1 VKRFVAAVTLVT
13 ALALPLGAQIIP
25 GFPGGRGVGQLQPV
39 KRDTSKDT
47 TNRVRWPAPDSIA
60 ARLLSR
66 PGYTVTRYKGDT
78 AFFNAQQH
86 TLDLL
91 AAGKRLAVV
100 DRDSQV
106 VVSDSGIFYT
116 ETQRR
121 VVTGGQYRLTPPPSS
136 GQADIKGVGRVDYD
150 LADRSARITRAR
162 LPVNNGQMWYMDVAL
177 ARVLMDTGKTAS
189 PTVFA
194 RGGSATSCDD
204 SIPDYRFEFKE
215 AKRTSNNTLVARPA
229 ILYIKDI
236 PVLWLPF
243 IFSDTRSGR
252 HSGLLPPMFGLGD
265 IVRNSPTYRRHV
277 EHFGYYWALSDYYDF
292 ATWLDWRSAAGA
304 TLNDPGWLRFNG
316 DFNYKWLNRFMA
328 GRVGMAYTT
337 QRDGSTNTAV
347 SWGHQQE
354 FSKDSRL
361 NTNINFVTNTTLQR
375 QNTFNP
381 YTALATIASQASYQ
395 TKLGPASLNLGAT
408 RTQYPGRKQI
418 DQSLPTI
425 SLTSTAIALGSHFSW
440 TPTFS
445 YSRHDVLHMDQPGP
459 GAFIFDVDPATGQRD
474 STVNTG
480 RNSSNVSMDVGLPL
494 QIFGRD
500 FRNTFHVT
508 QQRQNF
514 PQQFNIVDVET
525 GEVTDTRIFAATYQ
539 TAIDWTPDFTVPS
552 LGHNKFNLSPSI
564 SLQNVEPGPFWVA
577 SERTN
582 GRYVHQSKR
591 VSLGIGATP
600 TLYARFRGFGPWS
613 AIRHSITPSLS
624 YNWAPKADVSNE
636 YLLALGRTRKGSFT
650 NLAQSNISFGLNQ
663 LFQAKLRQ
671 KSDSGSPDNAKKID
685 LLSLNFTPITYDF
698 ERAKGHKATAG
709 LTSESWGYSLRSDL
723 LPGFDFSSNYSLF
736 LGSTLSDTAQFAPY
750 LTNISASFRISRE
763 QNPFAILTRLF
774 GRAVPEAQAQPAPGT
789 DQVRQRPDS
798 TQESLIAA
806 QPVAGSMR
814 TGDRFIVPPT
824 QGWRASFSFTRSSP
838 RPPKP
843 GSNVIDF
850 DPVQRCQQVAGQ
862 NALLLQACIDQ
873 QRAVPTNDLPVT
885 SATAGGPV
893 YNIPPTTS
901 INADIAFNL
910 TARWSAHWTTNY
922 DLETHEFASQIV
934 QLQRDLH
941 DWRALFGYTQSPNG
955 NFAFTFTISLK
966 AEPDIKFDYNRST
979 VRSGFP

>member
-1 VKRFVAAVTLVT
+1 VKHLLAAVTLVT
-13 ALALPLGAQIIP
+13 AFALPLGAQVIP
-25 GFPGGRGVGQLQPV
+25 GFPGQRAVGRLQPA
-39 KRDTSKDT
+39 KPDTSKDT
-47 TNRVRWPAPDSIA
+47 ANKVHWPTPDSIA
-60 ARLLSR
+60 ARLLAR
-66 PGYTVTRYKGDT
+66 PGFTITRYQGDT
-78 AFFNAQQH
+78 AFFNAQNH
-86 TLDLL
+86 ALDLL
-91 AAGKRLAVV
+91 AGNKRKAIV

-106 VVSDSGIFYT
+106 VVSDSGIYYT
-116 ETQRR
+116 EANRR

-177 ARVLMDTGKTAS
+177 ARVILDTGKTAS

-204 SIPDYRFEFKE
+204 SIPDYRFEFRE

-229 ILYIKDI
+229 VLYIKDI

-243 IFSDTRSGR
+243 IFSDTRAGR

-304 TLNDPGWLRFNG
+304 TQNDPGWLRLNG
-316 DFNYKWLNRFMA
+316 DFSYKWLNRFMG
-328 GRVGMAYTT
+328 GRVGLSYTT
-337 QRDGSTNTAV
+337 QRDGTTNTAV

-381 YTALATIASQASYQ
+381 YTALATIASQVSYQ

-425 SLTSTAIALGSHFSW
+425 SLTSTAIALGPHVSW

-459 GAFIFDVDPATGQRD
+459 GAFIFGFDPVTDRRD
-474 STVNTG
+474 STLNTG
-480 RNSSNVSMDVGLPL
+480 RNSSNVSMDIGTPF

-500 FRNTFHVT
+500 FRNTFRIT

-525 GEVTDTRIFAATYQ
+525 GEVTATKIFAATYQ

-582 GRYVHQSKR
+582 GQYVHQSKR
-591 VSLGIGATP
+591 VALGVGATP
-600 TLYARFRGFGPWS
+600 TLYARFHGFGPWS
-613 AIRHSITPSLS
+613 AIRHSITPSIS
-624 YNWAPKADVSNE
+624 YSWAPKADVSNE
-636 YLLALGRTRKGSFT
+636 YLLALGRTRHGSFT
-650 NLAQSNISFGLNQ
+650 NLQQNNITFGLNQ

-671 KSDSGSPDNAKKID
+671 ATDTANPDNAKKID
-685 LLSLNFTPITYDF
+685 LLSLNFTPISYDF
-698 ERAKGHKATAG
+698 ERAKGHKSTAG
-709 LTSESWGYSLRSDL
+709 FTTETWGYSLRSDL

-736 LGSTLSDTAQFAPY
+736 LGSTLSDTAEFKPY
-750 LTNISASFRISRE
+750 LTNITASFRISRE
-763 QNPFAILTRLF
+763 QNPFAALTRLF

-789 DQVRQRPDS
+789 DQVRERPDS
-798 TQESLIAA
+798 TQLALIAA

-824 QGWRASFSFTRSSP
+824 EGWRASFSFTRASP

-850 DPVQRCQQVAGQ
+850 DPVARCQQVAGA
-862 NALLLQACIDQ
+862 NTLLFDACVQQ
-873 QRAVPTNDLPVT
+873 QRAIPTNDLPVT
-885 SATAGGPV
+885 SGTAGGPV

-910 TARWSAHWTTNY
+910 TPKWSAHWTTNY
-922 DLETHEFASQIV
+922 DLETHQFASQIV

-979 VRSGFP
+979 VRSGLP

>member
-1 VKRFVAAVTLVT
+1 MRRLFAAVTLVT
-13 ALALPLGAQIIP
+13 AFALPVGAQVIP
-25 GFPGGRGVGQLQPV
+25 GFPGGRNVGQLQPV
-39 KRDTSKDT
+39 RRDTLKDT
-47 TNRVRWPAPDSIA
+47 TNKVRWPAPDSIA
-60 ARLLSR
+60 VRLLMR
-66 PGYTVTRYKGDT
+66 PGYTITRYMGDT
-78 AFFNAQQH
+78 AFFNAQTH
-86 TLDLL
+86 ALDLL
-91 AAGKRLAVV
+91 AAKKKLAVV
-100 DRDSQV
+100 DRDSEI
-106 VVSDSGIFYT
+106 VVSDSGIYYT
-116 ETQRR
+116 ETNRK

-150 LADRSARITRAR
+150 LANRSARITRAR

-177 ARVLMDTGKTAS
+177 ARVLLDTGKSAS

-229 ILYIKDI
+229 LLYIKDI

-252 HSGLLPPMFGLGD
+252 HSGLLPPMFGFGD

-292 ATWLDWRSAAGA
+292 ATWLDWRSAAGS
-304 TLNDPGWLRFNG
+304 TQGDPGWLRLNG
-316 DFNYKWLNRFMA
+316 DFNYRWLDRFMS
-328 GRVGMAYTT
+328 GRIGTSYTL

-418 DQSLPTI
+418 DETLPTV
-425 SLTSTAIALGSHFSW
+425 SLTSTAISLGPHVSW
-440 TPTFS
+440 TPSFS

-459 GAFIFDVDPATGQRD
+459 GAFVFGVDPATGTRD
-474 STVNTG
+474 STLNTA
-480 RNSSNVSMDVGLPL
+480 RNSSNVSMDIGMPL
-494 QIFGRD
+494 QLFGRD
-500 FRNTFHVT
+500 FRNTFRVT
-508 QQRQNF
+508 QQRNNF

-525 GEVTDTRIFAATYQ
+525 GAVTATRVFASTYQ
-539 TAIDWTPDFTVPS
+539 TAIDWTPDFTIPS
-552 LGHNKFNLSPSI
+552 LGQNRFNLSPSI
-564 SLQNVEPGPFWVA
+564 SLQNVDPGPFWIA

-591 VSLGIGATP
+591 VALGVGASP
-600 TLYARFRGFGPWS
+600 TLYARFGGFGPWS

-624 YNWAPKADVSNE
+624 YSWAPKANVSDE
-636 YLLALGRTRKGSFT
+636 YLLALGRSRANSFT
-650 NLAQSNISFGLNQ
+650 NLAQSNVSFGLNQ
-663 LFQAKLRQ
+663 LFQAKLRS
-671 KSDSGSPDNAKKID
+671 KNDSNPDLAKKID
-685 LLSLNFTPITYDF
+685 LLSVNFTPLTYDF
-698 ERAKGHKATAG
+698 ERAKGHKPTAG
-709 LTSESWGYSLRSDL
+709 FTSDSWGYSLRSDL

-736 LGSTLSDTAQFAPY
+736 LGSTLSDTAEFKPY
-750 LTNISASFRISRE
+750 LTNIMASFRISRD

-774 GRAVPEAQAQPAPGT
+774 GRAVPEAQAQPSPGT
-789 DQVRQRPDS
+789 DQVRQPPDS
-798 TQESLIAA
+798 TQASLLAA
-806 QPVAGSMR
+806 QPIAGSMQ
-814 TGDRFIVPPT
+814 TGNRFIVPPT
-824 QGWRASFSFTRSSP
+824 EGWKASFSFTRSSP

-843 GSNVIDF
+843 GGNVIDF
-850 DPVQRCQQVAGQ
+850 DPVARCQQVAGQ
-862 NALLLQACIDQ
+862 NTLLLDACIQQ
-873 QRAVPTNDLPVT
+873 QRALPTNDLPVT
-885 SATAGGPV
+885 SGTAGGPV

-910 TARWSAHWTTNY
+910 TAKWTAHWTTNY

-979 VRSGFP
+979 VRSGLP